1 MAVTLKQKLGEAGAY
16 LDRSSGS
23 DNLYDVMKAMY
34 DWMVLVTAEV
44 NAINGGA
51 SIVTQFNQL
60 LADHNALAADYSQ
73 LLADHNALSA
83 QHSQFVTDYNG
94 STSPTTATSPGDST
108 ATGISDSTATELA
121 EPSGS
126 SSDIAATITVE

>member
-1 MAVTLKQKLGEAGAY
+1 MTVTLKEKLGEAGSF

-23 DNLYDVMKAMY
+23 DNLYDVLVAMHQ
-34 DWMVLVTAEV
+34 WMTTVTAEV

-60 LADHNALAADYSQ
+60 LADHNALAGEYSQ
-73 LLADHNALSA
+73 LLSDFNALSA
-83 QHSQFVTDYNG
+83 QYTQFVTDYNA
-94 STSPTTATSPGDST
+94 TTAPTTATTPGDST
-108 ATGISDSTATELA
+108 ASSVADSTAEELA